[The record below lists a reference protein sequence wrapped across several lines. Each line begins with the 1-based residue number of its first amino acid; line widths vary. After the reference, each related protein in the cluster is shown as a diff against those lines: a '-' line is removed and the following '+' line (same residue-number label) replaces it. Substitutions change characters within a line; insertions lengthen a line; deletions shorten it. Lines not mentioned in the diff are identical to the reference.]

1 MTKRKRRKFSSAFK
15 AQVGLEALKGI
26 KTINQIAADYE
37 LHPVQVSTWKKDLA
51 ERLPD
56 VFDKPTKR
64 DLKRERREEERLER
78 KVGQLTMEVD
88 WLKKKCRELN
98 LPLGE

>member
-1 MTKRKRRKFSSAFK
+1 MAKRKRRKFSGSFK
-15 AQVGLEALKGI
+15 AQVALEALKGI

-37 LHPVQVSTWKKDLA
+37 IHPVQVSTWKKELS
-51 ERLPD
+51 ERLPKI
-56 VFDKPTKR
+56 FETPSKSKE
-64 DLKRERREEERLER
+64 KEERREEERLER

-98 LPLGE
+98 LPLDE